1 MMDFL
6 METVRV
12 FFVGGLICVAGQ
24 ILLDTTSLTAPR
36 ILVSFVVAGG
46 VLTAIGWYQ
55 PLVDFAGSGATVP
68 ITGFGYTLVKGAMDA
83 LKTDGLL
90 GVLTGGIKNSAAGIA
105 TALVFGYV
113 IALIFDPKSKA

>member
-1 MMDFL
+1 M
-6 METVRV
+6 
-12 FFVGGLICVAGQ
+12 I
-24 ILLDTTSLTAPR
+24 
-36 ILVSFVVAGG
+36 
-46 VLTAIGWYQ
+46 
-55 PLVDFAGSGATVP
+55 
-68 ITGFGYTLVKGAMDA
+68 VKGAMDA